1 MDTKL
6 LGSRIKTRRMELGIS
21 AAKIAEATGLN
32 KATIHR
38 YENGDFKKVKLPTI
52 ESIANILDVSP
63 AWLIGKSDEK
73 FLPESQLISPNEI
86 TEIINLTLMKLEEPN
101 LVLDGKPVTLECK
114 HTLSNAIQVGL
125 ELARKL
131 NNPKK

>member
-6 LGSRIKTRRMELGIS
+6 LGNRIKARREELNIS
-21 AAKIAEATGLN
+21 AAYIAEATGLN

-52 ESIANILDVSP
+52 EALSNILEVNP

-73 FLPESQLISPNEI
+73 QLPQKRFISSNEVTDMVHFLLIE
-86 TEIINLTLMKLEEPN
+86 LEHTD
-101 LVLDGKPVTLECK
+101 LLLDGEPLTPECRQSLTNTL
-114 HTLSNAIQVGL
+114 QVGL

-131 NNPKK
+131 NKKGN

>member
-6 LGSRIKTRRMELGIS
+6 LGYRIKSRRMELGIS
-21 AAKIAEATGLN
+21 AAKIAEYTGLN

-52 ESIANILDVSP
+52 ESIANILEVSP

-73 FLPESQLISPNEI
+73 FLTPSRANSPCEIS
-86 TEIINLTLMKLEEPN
+86 EIITSTIEKLQCSN
-101 LVLDGKPVTLECK
+101 IVLDGNPVSSECIHSLTNTL
-114 HTLSNAIQVGL
+114 QVGL
-125 ELARKL
+125 ELARKI
-131 NNPKK
+131 NENP